1 MCFSCISKEHQI
13 VVGRC
18 HDQVGHKVVF
28 TRRQSCDSLSTT
40 LLCLIRISRDTLQ
53 ITQMGEGDSNLF
65 FFDQV
70 FIIHLICC
78 CRDLGSSFVAPFFL
92 DFQKLVLYNSHKL
105 LFISQQFL
113 IVSDPLAKFF
123 IFTFYFFAF
132 QTLQSGKTHI

>member
-53 ITQMGEGDSNLF
+53 ITQVGEGDSNLF
-65 FFDQV
+65 FFD
-70 FIIHLICC
+70 
-78 CRDLGSSFVAPFFL
+78 
-92 DFQKLVLYNSHKL
+92 
-105 LFISQQFL
+105 
-113 IVSDPLAKFF
+113 
-123 IFTFYFFAF
+123 
-132 QTLQSGKTHI
+132 